1 MGIFKYSITG
11 VNRGPWFKFEKSSR
25 DHCTLLTRNST
36 RPMMR
41 PSAAGGGRG
50 GCPLLRGGGKDLQSW
65 DNFLDFSRFIEPRC
79 GWQYLIAKRRLSVNL
94 QTFALNY
101 VISAFLGMTFLGFLI
116 FNRRIVVSSLLVA
129 AVYHLGLLVP
139 VFAPSDLQMPSNAE
153 KAFLMVMASNII
165 FFQFGVWRLGVFLSS
180 IIALLAL
187 GHAVFRVVPGEL
199 DWMHHYKAETAE
211 ETVEFDYLGDDG
223 GDGSS
228 SKRGDNANG
237 LHRRRPRPLA
247 VPGAAVKMTSL
258 DPTGYRVVTKAD

>member
-1 MGIFKYSITG
+1 
-11 VNRGPWFKFEKSSR
+11 
-25 DHCTLLTRNST
+25 
-36 RPMMR
+36 MR
-41 PSAAGGGRG
+41 PSAAGVGRG

-116 FNRRIVVSSLLVA
+116 FNRRVVFASLLVA

-139 VFAPSDLQMPSNAE
+139 VIAPSDLQMPSTTE
-153 KAFLMVMASNII
+153 KALLMVITGNAI

-180 IIALLAL
+180 IIALLAMV
-187 GHAVFRVVPGEL
+187 HAVSRPVSGEL
-199 DWMHHYKAETAE
+199 DWMHHYKTAE

-223 GDGSS
+223 GAGSS
-228 SKRGDNANG
+228 SKRGDSANG

-258 DPTGYRVVTKAD
+258 DPAGYRGVTKAD